1 MIIGVPCPKCLKNNF
16 ILIPEMIAYSAD
28 LVTKCTPVFCNA
40 NDVFS
45 DWKRGLSIHPQ
56 LLLGD
61 TGERNRPFV

>member
-1 MIIGVPCPKCLKNNF
+1 
-16 ILIPEMIAYSAD
+16 MIAYSAD